1 MSSSYFTLPEFEY
14 LRPSTIDEVKKLL
27 NEYGEEA
34 KILAGGIGLV
44 GFMKERLLMPSYV
57 IDIKGIQELKRLEYI
72 PGDGLY
78 VGATVTFRE
87 LYEFLDKDEGLKT
100 KYWALYES
108 IPQLSD
114 PIIRNRSTLIGNVC
128 EAIPYMDSY
137 PSLLIY
143 DAVIHSVSVEGE
155 RDISIMGFLK
165 GFATTELKENE
176 FVTYIRVPEPPEE
189 ALSGFIK
196 FVSHSEFS
204 VATVAILLKWDQDK
218 EKRDVRIAYGSV
230 TETPIRLVEAE
241 KLFKEDRPVDELMDQ
256 VVKIALDTMEPM
268 SDLYGTAEYRR
279 HLVEVLTRKLF
290 IRLFREV

>member
-14 LRPSTIDEVKKLL
+14 LRPTTIDEVKKLL

-44 GFMKERLLMPSYV
+44 GFMKERLLMPGYV
-57 IDIKGIQELKRLEYI
+57 IDIKGIPELKRLEYL

-87 LYEFLDKDEGLKT
+87 LYEFLDKDKELKA
-100 KYWALYES
+100 KYRALYEA

-114 PIIRNRSTLIGNVC
+114 SIIRNRSTLVGNVC

-155 RDISIMGFLK
+155 RDIPIRGFLK

-176 FVTYIRVPEPPEE
+176 FVTYIKIPEPPKG
-189 ALSGFIK
+189 AISSFIK

-204 VATVAILLKWDQDK
+204 VATVAILIKWDPDK
-218 EKRDVRIAYGSV
+218 GKRDVRIAYGSV
-230 TETPIRLVEAE
+230 TETPVRLVEAE
-241 KLFKEDRPVDELMDQ
+241 RLFKEDRPIDELVDQ
-256 VVKIALDTMEPM
+256 AVKIALDTMEPM

-290 IRLFREV
+290 VELFKEV